1 MTHSRDTRKHPG
13 IKRSFLP
20 LPANLEG
27 TQSYCITIPD
37 GLDNKKVLIDLL
49 VMATYWFNWDRSEGT
64 LGKQTADAWRDTLNL
79 PELQM
84 CCCPEPT
91 NRRYNEDG
99 QLEVSY
105 DGGVTWTLA
114 PQLDD
119 RFSGIVA
126 PPISGADGA
135 EKRCAAAASAEEYVK
150 QNFIE
155 ELNEGS
161 AYADIYAA
169 AVAVIAL
176 LGVTGIGLLIAAAA
190 AAIFLAGVTAI
201 QAAFTTEV
209 WVDFRCILY
218 CHISEDGSFTPA
230 TWEQVKSDIL
240 LQFTGAVSA
249 VLYNW
254 VNSVGPVG
262 LTNAARSGFVVSADC
277 SACECPNCSDNAYAG
292 IDVTDFDH
300 GSIVSRNPDGTITCE
315 LQPSGAAAGYL
326 ILRFDTLG
334 DCCYINSFT
343 QDSGASAGA
352 AFIPCG
358 TPYGEGN
365 YILAT
370 PVGQCAQY
378 AQWQGDAG
386 AIITITMSECP

>member
-1 MTHSRDTRKHPG
+1 MTHSRDTRKNPG

-20 LPANLEG
+20 LPESIDG
-27 TQSYCITIPD
+27 KQSYCVTIPD

-49 VMATYWFNWDRSEGT
+49 VMATWWFNWERSEGT

-79 PELQM
+79 PELNM

-99 QLEVSY
+99 ELEVSY
-105 DGGVTWTLA
+105 DNGITWIVS
-114 PQLDD
+114 PEFDD

-126 PPISGADGA
+126 PPISGADGE

-161 AYADIYAA
+161 AYADVYAA

-176 LGVTGIGLLIAAAA
+176 LGVTGIGLLFAAAA

-209 WVDFRCILY
+209 WFDFRCILY
-218 CHISEDGSFTPA
+218 CRIEDDGSFTVA
-230 TWEQVKSDIL
+230 GWEGVKSDIL

-254 VNSVGPVG
+254 VNSVGRVG
-262 LTNAARSGFVVSADC
+262 LTNSARSGFVVAADC
-277 SACECPNCSDNAYAG
+277 SLCECPNCSDKAFAG
-292 IDVTDFDH
+292 ITVDDFDH
-300 GSIVSRNPDGTITCE
+300 GSIVTRNVDGTITCE
-315 LQPSGAAAGYL
+315 LQPAGAAAGYL
-326 ILRFDTLG
+326 ILRFNTLG

-343 QDSGASAGA
+343 QDSGTASGA

-358 TPYGEGN
+358 TPYAEEN

-378 AQWQGDAG
+378 AQWQGSPG
-386 AIITITMSECP
+386 AIITITVSECP

>member
-1 MTHSRDTRKHPG
+1 MSHSRDTRKNPG

-20 LPANLEG
+20 LPESLEG

-49 VMATYWFNWDRSEGT
+49 VMATWWFNWERSEGT
-64 LGKQTADAWRDTLNL
+64 LGKQAADAWRDTLNL
-79 PELQM
+79 PELEM

-91 NRRYNEDG
+91 NRRYDEDG
-99 QLEVSY
+99 NLEVSY
-105 DGGVTWTLA
+105 DGGVTWSPA

-126 PPISGADGA
+126 PAIPGEDGS

-161 AYADIYAA
+161 AYADVYAA
-169 AVAVIAL
+169 AVAIIAL

-190 AAIFLAGVTAI
+190 AAIFLAGVTVI

-209 WVDFRCILY
+209 WFDFRCILY
-218 CHISEDGSFTPA
+218 CRIEDDGSFTVA
-230 TWEQVKSDIL
+230 GWEGVKSDIL

-262 LTNAARSGFVVSADC
+262 LTNSARSGFVVAADC
-277 SACECPNCSDNAYAG
+277 SACDECNNNCAEKYQIYNN
-292 IDVTDFDH
+292 DVFY
-300 GSIVSRNPDGTITCE
+300 GTIIEYGENFIICE
-315 LQPSGAAAGYL
+315 TGGTGYMTLEAIDPS
-326 ILRFDTLG
+326 
-334 DCCYINSFT
+334 DCCYVNSIEML
-343 QDSGASAGA
+343 SGTGGGSA
-352 AFIPCG
+352 FRVCG
-358 TPYGEGN
+358 DESPPPWVT
-365 YILAT
+365 AT
-370 PVGQCAQY
+370 PIGQCAN
-378 AQWQGDAG
+378 
-386 AIITITMSECP
+386 IIEVQFITGYPGGQVKIFLDECP